1 MIWDKFI
8 IGVLKDKLKKIVKSK
23 IGCKVT
29 YILIV
34 VMIVT
39 NLISGLALL
48 RMGGRKEGKAA
59 NNVVSHFLDRYYSD
73 DVIHMYF
80 PKMKKVD

>member
-1 MIWDKFI
+1 
-8 IGVLKDKLKKIVKSK
+8 
-23 IGCKVT
+23 
-29 YILIV
+29 
-34 VMIVT
+34 MIVT

-73 DVIHMYF
+73 DIIHMYF